1 MIYTVFKVLTLDSK
15 QLLLVQDKASDKF
28 SLAVY
33 DEHTG
38 NTLMRLTQPVT
49 IEALESAIA
58 CIKES

>member
-15 QLLLVQDKASDKF
+15 QLLLVQDKGSSEF

-49 IEALESAIA
+49 IEALESALA
-58 CIKES
+58 VIKG

>member
-15 QLLLVQDKASDKF
+15 QLLLVQDKGSDSF

-49 IEALESAIA
+49 VEALESALA
-58 CIKES
+58 VIKS